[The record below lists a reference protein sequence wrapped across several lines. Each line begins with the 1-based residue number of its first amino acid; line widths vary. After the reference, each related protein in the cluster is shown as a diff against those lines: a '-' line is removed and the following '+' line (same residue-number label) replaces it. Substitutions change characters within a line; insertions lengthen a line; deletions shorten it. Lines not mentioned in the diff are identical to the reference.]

1 MRKKY
6 CHLIT
11 VLLTISIL
19 ACNKSDEGFEDAT
32 VYSAG
37 DLTNEGC
44 GYLLQFEDGRL
55 EKPYQLKSAYQNP
68 GMKVKV
74 KYHASEVMDTCGISK
89 PYSYYQLIIVDDIKT
104 RAQ

>member
-6 CHLIT
+6 FHLIT
-11 VLLTISIL
+11 ILLTISVL
-19 ACNKSDEGFEDAT
+19 SCNKPDEGFEDAVVST
-32 VYSAG
+32 DG
-37 DLTNEGC
+37 DMSNDGC
-44 GYLLQFEDGRL
+44 GYLLDFEDGRR

-89 PYSYYQLIIVDDIKT
+89 PYSYYQLIIIDDIKT